1 LHESRRLLWNYA
13 RYRVDL
19 SGGRRMKKIGRPRK
33 SSTKQNISVNLPT
46 SIIKTL
52 EDRLSWGKSR
62 SEWIEEAIR
71 RKLDPMQSSTLREAS
86 LLQLLSVIR
95 SRDISEHLRR
105 MVDAEIEII
114 QAMLIA
120 ETEAEQ

>member
-1 LHESRRLLWNYA
+1 MHESRRLLWNYA

-33 SSTKQNISVNLPT
+33 SSTKQNISV
-46 SIIKTL
+46 
-52 EDRLSWGKSR
+52 

-86 LLQLLSVIR
+86 LLQLLSVVR
-95 SRDISEHLRR
+95 SRDISEHLLR
-105 MVDAEIEII
+105 MVNAEIEII

>member
-1 LHESRRLLWNYA
+1 MHESRRLLWNYA

>member
-1 LHESRRLLWNYA
+1 
-13 RYRVDL
+13 
-19 SGGRRMKKIGRPRK
+19 MKKIGRPRK

>member
-1 LHESRRLLWNYA
+1 MHESRRLLWNYA

-95 SRDISEHLRR
+95 SRDISEHLLR
-105 MVDAEIEII
+105 MVNAEIEII